1 MLQLNATDENQTDLS
16 KGNEYITQEMATPV
30 TAIED
35 REVADEFNDHI
46 QINSNKAIRMEYLHS
61 WTLKFKD
68 STQEIKYCQ
77 LREDMFRS
85 NMLCVF
91 IVWLF
96 IVLCQA
102 IIVPN
107 CTILVICLG
116 VSTILLTGGCLLVM
130 AEEFST
136 LPSVCKQK
144 RYNNIII

>member
-1 MLQLNATDENQTDLS
+1 
-16 KGNEYITQEMATPV
+16 MATPV

-46 QINSNKAIRMEYLHS
+46 QINSNKQMRIEYLQPWS
-61 WTLKFKD
+61 LKFKD
-68 STQEIKYCQ
+68 STQETKYCQ

-91 IVWLF
+91 IVWVF

-102 IIVPN
+102 IIIPS
-107 CTILVICLG
+107 CTILIICLC

-136 LPSVCKQK
+136 LPTV
-144 RYNNIII
+144 

>member
-1 MLQLNATDENQTDLS
+1 
-16 KGNEYITQEMATPV
+16 MATPV

-46 QINSNKAIRMEYLHS
+46 QINSNKQMRIEYLQPWS
-61 WTLKFKD
+61 LKFKD
-68 STQEIKYCQ
+68 STQETKYCQ

-91 IVWLF
+91 IVWVF

-102 IIVPN
+102 IIIPS
-107 CTILVICLG
+107 CTVLIICLG
-116 VSTILLTGGCLLVM
+116 VSTVLLTGGCLLVM

-136 LPSVCKQK
+136 LPTV
-144 RYNNIII
+144 